1 LPSHIVN
8 MSPIVAIKLAS
19 LPAGF
24 MLVSTIAG
32 LRIRVPETLA
42 GALQHFAAGILLC
55 TIGTELLPTMSD
67 ASGFY
72 MNLACFFGFFAG
84 VGVMLTLGIM
94 FPEDHDDEDEEPK
107 TGRRESVL
115 KKSIVSRQ
123 QISNIAGES
132 QSLLSKQ
139 SMIVTFPSGLLF
151 AIAVDSLM
159 DGLLIG
165 IAMAAGPSA
174 GPMMAA
180 SLSVEMG
187 FLGLTLSMALK
198 GQKKLKSAL
207 ATITGPT
214 FIMIGSGIGGLLS
227 RSFNDNPVSLAFLL
241 SFGTSA
247 LLFMVAED
255 LLLEAHE
262 AGDHV
267 WWVDLQLYVGFF
279 VSIAMGKFL

>member
-1 LPSHIVN
+1 
-8 MSPIVAIKLAS
+8 MSPIEAVKLAS

-24 MLVSTIAG
+24 MLISTIAG
-32 LRIRVPETLA
+32 LHIRVPETLA

-55 TIGTELLPTMSD
+55 TIGTELLPTMSA
-67 ASGFY
+67 ASGFQ

-84 VGVMLTLGIM
+84 VGVMLTLGVL
-94 FPEDHDDEDEEPK
+94 FSEDHDDEDEEGN

-115 KKSIVSRQ
+115 KRSIASRQ
-123 QISNIAGES
+123 QKSNIVGES

-139 SMIVTFPSGLLF
+139 SMIVIFPTGLLF

-187 FLGLTLSMALK
+187 FLGLTLSMALN
-198 GQKKLKSAL
+198 GQKKLKSAFV
-207 ATITGPT
+207 AMTGPA
-214 FIMIGSGIGGLLS
+214 FIIIGSGIGGLLS
-227 RSFNDNPVSLAFLL
+227 HSFSNNPVSLA
-241 SFGTSA
+241 
-247 LLFMVAED
+247 
-255 LLLEAHE
+255 
-262 AGDHV
+262 
-267 WWVDLQLYVGFF
+267 
-279 VSIAMGKFL
+279 